1 MPAPHQTIAISQLAS
16 AHAMNNADSY
26 TAKDAS
32 RSTPVENGTAD
43 MDDVPYEFGDDV
55 CPYCD
60 GDGGDPLNDYVLP
73 CPECG
78 GFNG

>member
-1 MPAPHQTIAISQLAS
+1 MPDRP
-16 AHAMNNADSY
+16 N
-26 TAKDAS
+26 
-32 RSTPVENGTAD
+32 TPVENGTED